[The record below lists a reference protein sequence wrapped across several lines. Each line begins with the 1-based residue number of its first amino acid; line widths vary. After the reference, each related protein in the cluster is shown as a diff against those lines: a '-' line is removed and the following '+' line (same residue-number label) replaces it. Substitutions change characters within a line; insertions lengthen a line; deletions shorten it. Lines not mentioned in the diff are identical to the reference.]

1 MITNDYKEYLNSP
14 QWAKIRNKVLQ
25 RDDFKCSICGS
36 YRGLQVHHL
45 NYNHFKNE
53 ENYLEDLMTLCNKCH
68 EEIENKKKEQDSN
81 NCYCEQKQEEF
92 NRYQLEKEERERL
105 YQKNFEIFMI
115 DNKNNDISSNG
126 KYDFC
131 NLPFL
136 KKYITENYGE
146 EFYVNLRKTDISNY
160 FGGKRNIIIAKM
172 IKVGKKDYEIAKY
185 GFTIK
190 RIQSVRQMINDF
202 SKYNDICELLK
213 NEYGKKRYGCKVDR
227 KIIERFIDID
237 IIKDSEYNKKVL
249 LDNFDIFL
257 HWLELSEDSLFEVP
271 KPKLGDD

>member
-1 MITNDYKEYLNSP
+1 MITDDYKEYLNSP

-257 HWLELSEDSLFEVP
+257 HWLELSENSLFEVP